1 MSESAPILG
10 EKRRISGGYTST
22 YPSLLPPDSVE
33 MSTTSLL
40 PDKTSP
46 VHVRSVNS
54 PETDIPLSP
63 PLRKTPRMVKRSDG
77 RSLVRYRIP
86 PQSYLSY
93 LRDFFTSIINAQWYI
108 IIPFFFACYIVSW
121 LIFGCAWTALAYS
134 FPNENMT
141 CVYNVQDFKSAFLFS
156 IETQLTI
163 GYGFRYPSDACG
175 AGITLLAFQSVVG
188 LLIDSFLLGLMFA
201 KLTRPR
207 NRRKTI
213 FFSNTAVIYDQ
224 IVRKVER
231 NEEGRPVE
239 KTQRQR
245 VLELRI
251 ADVRRSQVV
260 EAHVR
265 LQLYWYRDSPG
276 GGGGEGELRQYD
288 LDVGYEEGR
297 DRIFLLTPVSVFHYI
312 TEKSPLYGLTRE
324 DLATSQLELVV
335 VLEGIVEATGLTAQ
349 VLWSYTRDEI
359 VFDSVFQPVAY
370 YSETGREWVVDFSKL
385 SSLKPLTE

>member
-10 EKRRISGGYTST
+10 EKRQVSGYTAS
-22 YPSLLPPDSVE
+22 YLPPGSGRMV
-33 MSTTSLL
+33 TTTPLL

-54 PETDIPLSP
+54 PEQENP
-63 PLRKTPRMVKRSDG
+63 PPPPRKIPRMVKRSDG
-77 RSLVRYRIP
+77 RSLLRYRIP

-93 LRDFFTSIINAQWYI
+93 IWDFFTSIINAQWYVVV
-108 IIPFFFACYIVSW
+108 PFFFACYVLSW
-121 LIFGCAWTALAYS
+121 LVFGCAWTALAYS
-134 FPNENMT
+134 YPDGNMT
-141 CVYNVQDFKSAFLFS
+141 CVYNVRDFTSAFLFS
-156 IETQLTI
+156 IETQVTI
-163 GYGFRYPSDACG
+163 GYGFRYPSDSCA

-207 NRRKTI
+207 SRRKTI

-224 IVRKVER
+224 FVRRVDR
-231 NEEGRPVE
+231 DEEGRPVD
-239 KTQRQR
+239 KTERRR
-245 VLELRI
+245 VLEFRI
-251 ADVRRSQVV
+251 ADMRRSQIV

-265 LQLYWYRDSPG
+265 LQLYWYRESAGG
-276 GGGGEGELRQYD
+276 GGGGELQQYD
-288 LDVGYEEGR
+288 LDVGYDEGR

-312 TEKSPLYGLTRE
+312 TEQSPLYGLTRE
-324 DLATSQLELVV
+324 DLASSRLELVV

-370 YSETGREWVVDFSKL
+370 CSESGGEWVVDFSKL
-385 SSLKPLTE
+385 STLRPLAE